1 MNLEPTAAF
10 VLHYSKGIYKNN
22 LIKKYLEYIDFSSA
36 NSIIAMCEEKKISHL
51 LHEAMCS
58 RKFIITKLVFNALEE
73 NNYEQIVIFAS
84 GKSPISLE
92 LLLNNKNHITIFELD
107 NASFSE
113 KRNIFKKLLDKNKF
127 NKLNF
132 LETDITDLKLINKLE
147 NYNFDK
153 KKRTILI
160 FEGITH
166 YIDKKLYFKLLQNFS
181 NNSKNKF
188 IIEYAPEI
196 AKLSEDYKF
205 AVKEVFNFIEKNYYS
220 AKMTN
225 YSKNEFIDFFKSIS
239 GEINKTYDLKMIS
252 SMRNGEKYKF
262 ENNFVGPLEVIDAN
276 A

>member
-10 VLHYSKGIYKNN
+10 VLHYSKDIYKNN

-36 NSIIAMCEEKKISHL
+36 NAIIAMCEEKKISHL

-58 RKFIITKLVFNALEE
+58 RKFIITRLALNALKE
-73 NNYEQIVIFAS
+73 NNYEQIIIFAS
-84 GKSPISLE
+84 GKSPLTLE

-113 KRNIFKKLLDKNKF
+113 KRNIFKKLLDKNNF

-147 NYNFDK
+147 SCNFDK

-181 NNSKNKF
+181 NNTKNKF

-196 AKLSEDYKF
+196 AKLSEDYKY
-205 AVKEVFNFIEKNYYS
+205 AVKEVFNFIEQNYYS

-225 YSKNEFIDFFKSIS
+225 YSKNEFIDFFKSIN
-239 GEINKTYDLKMIS
+239 GEINKIYDLKMIS
-252 SMRNGEKYKF
+252 SMRNSGKYKF
-262 ENNFVGPLEVIDAN
+262 EKSFVGPIEVIDAN